1 MVENTPDLASYL
13 EQIKTVATRHG
24 YYPDGTLLIEG
35 GNSADRVW
43 DLILRNGLLDCGIWQ
58 PHGFRGIEPFSRNIY
73 RLYYTTDYRERLGE
87 LDFGV
92 IFPAICSHP
101 TKDYELDNLLIT
113 VGFNRKPSED
123 VRHRFA
129 ISLGEWFRLVR
140 QQGMFGEGPIE
151 KVSNEVEFRGRVA
164 QFRVNASRS
173 GQDTLNWLLLSV
185 LNFGYA
191 VSQVSNLIFNQEK
204 NLDFF
209 IDRRLD
215 TKLERLSIP
224 TLNRLGESRE
234 KPY

>member
-1 MVENTPDLASYL
+1 MVSSCAS
-13 EQIKTVATRHG
+13 T
-24 YYPDGTLLIEG
+24 
-35 GNSADRVW
+35 
-43 DLILRNGLLDCGIWQ
+43 
-58 PHGFRGIEPFSRNIY
+58 
-73 RLYYTTDYRERLGE
+73 
-87 LDFGV
+87 
-92 IFPAICSHP
+92 
-101 TKDYELDNLLIT
+101 
-113 VGFNRKPSED
+113 
-123 VRHRFA
+123 
-129 ISLGEWFRLVR
+129 
-140 QQGMFGEGPIE
+140 IE